1 MIVSEGDQLL
11 VNVYHVIVVNPE
23 RYDTINEAGAIAFS
37 DFLLDP
43 ATQAVIAEF
52 GLEQYGQPL
61 FVPCADGNCAMFA
74 ETPEASPE
82 ATPAG

>member
-43 ATQAVIAEF
+43 ATQAVIASS
-52 GLEQYGQPL
+52 GSSNT
-61 FVPCADGNCAMFA
+61 VSRCSCHARDGNCAMFA